1 MMRDYVARI
10 HLRFVMSYKFAGLLL
25 LAAIA
30 AARVDAAQVDG
41 RVLLPDGKPAKEAIV
56 YLKGKSTSVPL
67 HNASVDQRNKTF
79 IPHVSVITQ
88 GTRVRFPNDDTVFHN
103 VFAYYQAK
111 KFDLGMYPRGAS
123 KTVTFDKPGLVAL
136 LCNVHSQMSAY
147 IMVVDTPYYAVT
159 DADGRFH
166 IADVD
171 AGSYELHGWHESGG
185 EADESIAVSG
195 DAHDAVVKL
204 KR

>member
-1 MMRDYVARI
+1 MY
-10 HLRFVMSYKFAGLLL
+10 YKLAGLLL
-25 LAAIA
+25 LAAIT

-41 RVLLPDGKPAKEAIV
+41 KVLLPDGKPAKEAIV
-56 YLKGKSTSVPL
+56 YLKGNGTSTPL
-67 HNASVDQRNKTF
+67 HNATVDQRNKTF

-136 LCNVHSQMSAY
+136 LCNVHSSMSAF

-159 DADGRFH
+159 DAEGRFH
-166 IADVD
+166 IADVA
-171 AGSYELHGWHESGG
+171 AGSYTLHGWHESGG
-185 EADESIAVSG
+185 QATETVAVDG
-195 DAHDAVVKL
+195 DVQGEVVKL
-204 KR
+204 RR